1 MNLTFQYTRE
11 ALTVIKEDFKKYCN
25 IFKYGSLI
33 FTTLYFIYALVTKT
47 GNFVANI
54 ILASLFAIYTI
65 FELSTI
71 KFTKIKSLK
80 TKIRRSYKWS
90 TLTIKAFTLGSLLYG
105 IYTATT
111 KVSAMATIIAT
122 LMVIL
127 WVFQFL
133 LEIII
138 EIIENKID
146 LLSSAFQQDI
156 ADVKD
161 TFAAPVDFVKNGF
174 KRLIG
179 KEVEVK
185 EEPKKSKK
193 IQMLYD
199 RIEEKK
205 EAKKEAKHKTIDIEN

>member
-1 MNLTFQYTRE
+1 M
-11 ALTVIKEDFKKYCN
+11 
-25 IFKYGSLI
+25 
-33 FTTLYFIYALVTKT
+33 
-47 GNFVANI
+47 
-54 ILASLFAIYTI
+54 
-65 FELSTI
+65 
-71 KFTKIKSLK
+71 
-80 TKIRRSYKWS
+80 
-90 TLTIKAFTLGSLLYG
+90 
-105 IYTATT
+105 
-111 KVSAMATIIAT
+111 
-122 LMVIL
+122 
-127 WVFQFL
+127 
-133 LEIII
+133 
-138 EIIENKID
+138 
-146 LLSSAFQQDI
+146 LSSAFQQDI